1 MTSNKIFWEKSVW
14 FFDIDDTLVDTA
26 GTTKAASEGIK
37 RVFQERYDRATG
49 EKVQSL
55 FVDIFSTMMGGH
67 TSGSG
72 SNPFH
77 DEILS
82 VMEERQSG
90 IKAKYGAIKQWSREF
105 FVWFACQKLGISASR
120 EVIYEAADAYWMTL
134 VEKTTVFAH
143 VKDLFSEIQSHNRP
157 IYFLTSSDGRLKIDE
172 NGMFVYDPAYSEG
185 LKRERIEL
193 LREKGLFFRGVSIGD
208 PEDKPHK
215 DFFEKGIKMAEADL
229 KQPIDLSQA
238 IMLGDSY
245 AADLEMPK
253 TILRFGLVVQF
264 VKGMGERV
272 EVVDEHFIKT
282 GSLLDT
288 IKFIQ

>member
-1 MTSNKIFWEKSVW
+1 MTSKKISWDKSVW

-37 RVFQERYDRATG
+37 RVFQERYDTSTG
-49 EKVQSL
+49 ERVQSL

-82 VMEERQSG
+82 IMEERQSC
-90 IKAKYGAIKQWSREF
+90 IKAKYGAIKKWSREF

-120 EVIYEAADAYWMTL
+120 EVIYEAANTYWMTL
-134 VEKTTVFAH
+134 VEKMRVFPH
-143 VKDLFSEIQSHNRP
+143 VIDLFSEIQSHGRP

-172 NGMFVYDPAYSEG
+172 NGMFVYDPTYSEG

-193 LREKGLFFRGVSIGD
+193 LREMGLSYRGVSIGD

-215 DFFEKGIKMAEADL
+215 EFFDKGICMAEADL
-229 KQPIDLSQA
+229 KKPIDLSQA
-238 IMLGDSY
+238 IMCGDSY
-245 AADLEMPK
+245 AADLATPK
-253 TILRFGLVVQF
+253 NVLGFGLVVQF
-264 VKGMGERV
+264 VKGMSGFDYIDERYM
-272 EVVDEHFIKT
+272 KT
-282 GSLLDT
+282 GNLLESK
-288 IKFIQ
+288 KFLS